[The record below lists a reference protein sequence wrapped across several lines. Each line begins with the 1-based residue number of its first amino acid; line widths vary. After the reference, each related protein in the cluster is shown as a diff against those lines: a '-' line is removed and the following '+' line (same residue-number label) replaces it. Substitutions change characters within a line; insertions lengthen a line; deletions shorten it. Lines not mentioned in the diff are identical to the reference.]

1 MGRTIAYHFFHSNKA
16 DENKSNKNSIFYF
29 ENIPIN
35 VDKIYRSINIEL
47 EHECN
52 AINTFQPQRFP
63 QIIVLDKFLDEL
75 KHYITTSERYI
86 SVKYDINYNND
97 IPSLMDLIK
106 SHKNF
111 MHYFHIPK
119 EKDGRWF
126 CEGRF
131 FTFDELDG
139 KDRRIRKSIIEFIN
153 KKEINYDDFF
163 EEWVGLIF
171 HLAAEYLLLIKRLK
185 TIFFSCDKCH
195 RPGVFIKDKLSDDK
209 DDPDK
214 ILGTIN
220 VVDTIIY
227 NSIKNLNLTAP
238 IKERN
243 KNNIILYDE
252 SYTPENKDIMEE
264 YENFRD
270 ETDGAFI
277 ITTNEIKLENLIKEI
292 NRNEIKYKFLL
303 IIKGRTVEE
312 LLTKMNKQKFD
323 DCFDSICL
331 YKHPEENNNDP
342 KTNILYNYIQPDELK
357 KLNHFSDIYPTF
369 KLVSFKEYN
378 NKYISLHNLISS
390 HYGQN
395 KGNHFKMEMS
405 YLQQFLLWNPKLKA
419 HSKGNELNIQTLI
432 DTLEQFKEIDGNE
445 EKIIKLYTLN
455 EGSYYQ
461 DFNNWLNDLDPLA
474 IQKTS
479 WFIAAVIYCLN
490 SYASKNN
497 KGIKKDGLK
506 LYRGLF
512 LNFSD
517 LLSYERLKGEL
528 ICYPSFT
535 STSKKLEVAKIFAMN
550 HKDEEKYETIIKIN
564 YLYKKGFIPT
574 AVDVSKISKYKEEE
588 ECLFF
593 PYTFFRIKSINI
605 NYNQKTA
612 EIELDS
618 IGRKEI
624 IETKLKDRY
633 KLEYNEGG
641 FMDIVAKKVR

>member
-16 DENKSNKNSIFYF
+16 DEKKSNKKSIFYF
-29 ENIPIN
+29 EDIPIN

-52 AINTFQPQRFP
+52 AINTFQPQRLP
-63 QIIVLDKFLDEL
+63 QIFVLDRFLDEL

-86 SVKYDINYNND
+86 SVKYNINYNND
-97 IPSLMDLIK
+97 IPIIMNLIK

-119 EKDGRWF
+119 EKDGKWF

-139 KDRRIRKSIIEFIN
+139 KEKRNRKEIIEFIK
-153 KKEINYDDFF
+153 KKEIDYNDFF

-171 HLAAEYLLLIKRLK
+171 HLAAEYLLLIKKLK

-195 RPGVFIKDKLSDDK
+195 RPGVFIKEKLSDDK

-227 NSIKNLNLTAP
+227 NCIQNLNLTAP
-238 IKERN
+238 INERS

-252 SYTPENKDIMEE
+252 SYTPENKDVMEE

-277 ITTNEIKLENLIKEI
+277 ITTNENELDNLIKEI
-292 NRNEIKYKFLL
+292 NKNENEYKFLL
-303 IIKGRTVEE
+303 IIKGRTLEE
-312 LLTKMNKQKFD
+312 LLTKMEKQKFD
-323 DCFDSICL
+323 DCFDRICL
-331 YKHPEENNNDP
+331 YKCPEENNNNEQ
-342 KTNILYNYIQPDELK
+342 KTNFLSNYIQPDELK
-357 KLNHFSDIYPTF
+357 KLNQFSIIYPTF
-369 KLVSFKEYN
+369 KLVTFKEYN
-378 NKYISLHNLISS
+378 NKYMALHRLISS

-395 KGNHFKMEMS
+395 ERNYFKMEMS
-405 YLQQFLLWNPKLKA
+405 YLQQFLLWNPVLKA
-419 HSKGNELNIQTLI
+419 QNKGNELNIQSLI
-432 DTLEQFKEIDGNE
+432 KTLEQFKEIEGNE
-445 EKIIKLYTLN
+445 EMIIKLYTLN

-461 DFNNWLNDLDPLA
+461 DFNNWLNNLDPLA

-490 SYASKNN
+490 SYASKKG

-506 LYRGLF
+506 LYRGLL
-512 LNFSD
+512 LNYSD

-535 STSKKLEVAKIFAMN
+535 STSKKLDVAKEFATIHN
-550 HKDEEKYETIIKIN
+550 NEEKYETIIYIN
-564 YLYKKGFIPT
+564 KDLYQLLLMFRKFQNIKVKKN
-574 AVDVSKISKYKEEE
+574 V
-588 ECLFF
+588 CFF
-593 PYTFFRIKSINI
+593 LIHFLELKTLILNI
-605 NYNQKTA
+605 MKKKQK
-612 EIELDS
+612 
-618 IGRKEI
+618 
-624 IETKLKDRY
+624 
-633 KLEYNEGG
+633 
-641 FMDIVAKKVR
+641 

>member
-1 MGRTIAYHFFHSNKA
+1 MGRTIAYQFFHPEEA
-16 DENKSNKNSIFYF
+16 DANKSDKNSIFYF
-29 ENIPIN
+29 KDIPIN
-35 VDKIYRSINIEL
+35 IDKIYRSINIEL

-52 AINTFQPQRFP
+52 SINTFQSQRLP

-75 KHYITTSERYI
+75 KNYIINSERYI
-86 SVKYDINYNND
+86 SVKYDINYNKD
-97 IPSLMDLIK
+97 IPTLIDLIK

-139 KDRRIRKSIIEFIN
+139 KERRIRKTIIEFID
-153 KKEINYDDFF
+153 KKKIDYDEFF

-171 HLAAEYLLLIKRLK
+171 HLAAEYLLFIKRFK

-195 RPGVFIKDKLSDDK
+195 RPGVFIKEKLSEGN

-227 NSIKNLNLTAP
+227 NCIKNLNLTTP
-238 IKERN
+238 IKERS

-252 SYTPENKDIMEE
+252 SYSPEQKDILEE
-264 YENFRD
+264 YESFKD

-277 ITTNEIKLENLIKEI
+277 IATNKIELENLIKEI
-292 NRNEIKYKFLL
+292 NRNGEKYKFLL
-303 IIKGRTVEE
+303 IIKGRTQEE
-312 LLTKMNKQKFD
+312 LLTRIDKQKFD
-323 DCFDSICL
+323 DCFDRICS
-331 YKHPEENNNDP
+331 YKCHEEIQNNNAQN
-342 KTNILYNYIQPDELK
+342 TNTPYNYNQPNEIK
-357 KLNHFSDIYPTF
+357 KFIHFSSIYPTF
-369 KLVSFKEYN
+369 KLVTYKEYN
-378 NKYISLHNLISS
+378 NKYLALHRLISS

-395 KGNHFKMEMS
+395 ERNSFKLEMS

-419 HSKGNELNIQTLI
+419 QNNDNELKIQSLI
-432 DTLEQFKEIDGNE
+432 RTLEQFKTIKGNE
-445 EKIIKLYTLN
+445 ENIIKLYTLQK
-455 EGSYYQ
+455 GSYYQ
-461 DFNNWLNDLDPLA
+461 DFNNWLNNLDPLA

-479 WFIAAVIYCLN
+479 WFIAVVIYCLN
-490 SYASKNN
+490 LYAKKN
-497 KGIKKDGLK
+497 GIKDDGLK
-506 LYRGLF
+506 LYRGL
-512 LNFSD
+512 LMNFSD

-528 ICYPSFT
+528 ICYPSFI
-535 STSKKLEVAKIFAMN
+535 STSKNIEVAKGFAKN
-550 HKDEEKYETIIKIN
+550 IDHEEKYETIITIN
-564 YLYKKGFIPT
+564 YLYKNGFIPT
-574 AVDVSKISKYKEEE
+574 AVDVSKISQFEEEE

-593 PYTFFRIKSINI
+593 PYTFFIIKNIQI
-605 NYNQKTA
+605 NYNNKTA
-612 EIELDS
+612 EIMLDA

-633 KLEYNEGG
+633 KLDYNEEG
-641 FMDIVAKKVR
+641 FMEVVTKK